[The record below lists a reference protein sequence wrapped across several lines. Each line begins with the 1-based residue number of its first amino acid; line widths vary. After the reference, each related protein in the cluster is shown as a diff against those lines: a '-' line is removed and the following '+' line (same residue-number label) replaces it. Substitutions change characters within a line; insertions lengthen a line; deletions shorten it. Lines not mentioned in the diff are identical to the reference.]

1 MNYLRVFCNIVLYL
15 VCSVMSLIYNLSF
28 DLLFDLNF
36 AIVCQIVYPSDGV
49 PLKEMMG
56 LEDFL
61 QKLKL
66 HLMEKVIYT
75 KANND
80 LVINSE
86 ELPPVI
92 APVLRGSVV
101 YNSENEKKSVFLKN
115 SVASGNYTVGH
126 TQDFEKDFG
135 YSLE

>member
-1 MNYLRVFCNIVLYL
+1 M
-15 VCSVMSLIYNLSF
+15 
-28 DLLFDLNF
+28 
-36 AIVCQIVYPSDGV
+36 VCQIVYPSDGV
-49 PLKEMMG
+49 PLTEMMG

-61 QKLKL
+61 QKLKM

-80 LVINSE
+80 LIINSE

-101 YNSENEKKSVFLKN
+101 YNSENDKKSVFLKN
-115 SVASGNYTVGH
+115 SVASGNYTVGSM
-126 TQDFEKDFG
+126 QDVFISVKKDFG
-135 YSLE
+135 YSLNVHVAFEVQTMIS

>member
-1 MNYLRVFCNIVLYL
+1 
-15 VCSVMSLIYNLSF
+15 MSLISNLSF
-28 DLLFDLNF
+28 ALLFDLNF
-36 AIVCQIVYPSDGV
+36 AMVCQIVYPRDGV

-80 LVINSE
+80 LIINSE

-101 YNSENEKKSVFLKN
+101 YNSENDKKSVFLKT
-115 SVASGNYTVGH
+115 SVASGNYTAGLLH
-126 TQDFEKDFG
+126 FSEKRFWV
-135 YSLE
+135 LFRM

>member
-1 MNYLRVFCNIVLYL
+1 
-15 VCSVMSLIYNLSF
+15 MSLIYNLSF
-28 DLLFDLNF
+28 AFF
-36 AIVCQIVYPSDGV
+36 AMVCQIVYPSDGV

-75 KANND
+75 RANND

-135 YSLE
+135 YSLEWSF

>member
-1 MNYLRVFCNIVLYL
+1 M
-15 VCSVMSLIYNLSF
+15 
-28 DLLFDLNF
+28 
-36 AIVCQIVYPSDGV
+36 VCQIVYPGDGI

-66 HLMEKVIYT
+66 HLM
-75 KANND
+75 D
-80 LVINSE
+80 
-86 ELPPVI
+86 
-92 APVLRGSVV
+92 
-101 YNSENEKKSVFLKN
+101 SENEKKSVFLKN

-135 YSLE
+135 YSLEGSF

>member
-1 MNYLRVFCNIVLYL
+1 M
-15 VCSVMSLIYNLSF
+15 
-28 DLLFDLNF
+28 
-36 AIVCQIVYPSDGV
+36 VCQIVYPSDGV

-101 YNSENEKKSVFLKN
+101 YNSENEKKSVFLKT

-126 TQDFEKDFG
+126 MQDFEKDFG
-135 YSLE
+135 YSLEWSF

>member
-1 MNYLRVFCNIVLYL
+1 M
-15 VCSVMSLIYNLSF
+15 
-28 DLLFDLNF
+28 
-36 AIVCQIVYPSDGV
+36 VCQIVYPSDGV

-80 LVINSE
+80 LIINSE

-101 YNSENEKKSVFLKN
+101 YNSENDKKSVFLKN
-115 SVASGNYTVGH
+115 SVASGNYTVGG
-126 TQDFEKDFG
+126 TQDCYISVKKYFG
-135 YSLE
+135 YSLECSFWNADNDLLKLGWELRMKKAIDLVFR

>member
-1 MNYLRVFCNIVLYL
+1 M
-15 VCSVMSLIYNLSF
+15 
-28 DLLFDLNF
+28 
-36 AIVCQIVYPSDGV
+36 VCQIVYPSDGV

-115 SVASGNYTVGH
+115 SVASGNYTVVSDKATNNDQLKLGWELRMKKAIDLVFRKGIYKH
-126 TQDFEKDFG
+126 NWMLQLQHQYRFN
-135 YSLE
+135 LHI

>member
-1 MNYLRVFCNIVLYL
+1 M
-15 VCSVMSLIYNLSF
+15 
-28 DLLFDLNF
+28 
-36 AIVCQIVYPSDGV
+36 VCQIVYPSDGV

-80 LVINSE
+80 LI
-86 ELPPVI
+86 
-92 APVLRGSVV
+92 GSKQGYIVRR
-101 YNSENEKKSVFLKN
+101 SVFLL
-115 SVASGNYTVGH
+115 SE
-126 TQDFEKDFG
+126 DCE
-135 YSLE
+135 

>member
-1 MNYLRVFCNIVLYL
+1 
-15 VCSVMSLIYNLSF
+15 MSLIYNLSF
-28 DLLFDLNF
+28 AFF
-36 AIVCQIVYPSDGV
+36 AMVCQIVYPSDGV

-86 ELPPVI
+86 ELPQ
-92 APVLRGSVV
+92 S
-101 YNSENEKKSVFLKN
+101 
-115 SVASGNYTVGH
+115 SVARWCTAQRMRRKVFS
-126 TQDFEKDFG
+126 
-135 YSLE
+135 

>member
-1 MNYLRVFCNIVLYL
+1 
-15 VCSVMSLIYNLSF
+15 
-28 DLLFDLNF
+28 
-36 AIVCQIVYPSDGV
+36 
-49 PLKEMMG
+49 
-56 LEDFL
+56 
-61 QKLKL
+61 
-66 HLMEKVIYT
+66 MEKVIYT

-115 SVASGNYTVGH
+115 SVASGNYTVVSDKATNNDQLKLGWELRMKKAIDLVFRKGIYKH
-126 TQDFEKDFG
+126 NWMLQLQHQYRFN
-135 YSLE
+135 LHI

>member
-1 MNYLRVFCNIVLYL
+1 M
-15 VCSVMSLIYNLSF
+15 
-28 DLLFDLNF
+28 
-36 AIVCQIVYPSDGV
+36 VCQIVYPSDGV

-66 HLMEKVIYT
+66 HVMEKVFYT

-80 LVINSE
+80 LIINSE

-135 YSLE
+135 YSLEWSF